1 MKKRDLGQTANT
13 LANVGVIIGIVLLVF
28 ELSQNR
34 DMMRAQTRN
43 EISRG
48 VVELL
53 SSATT
58 SVELADA
65 WALARQGESLTSAQA
80 VMLEAFSESIFRYW
94 ENVHYQYRQG
104 LYDEEE
110 FSKHLETIIG
120 LVSRDTALMNWWC
133 SNHSIYSAA
142 FAEDLNQRLDL
153 QTCKL

>member
-1 MKKRDLGQTANT
+1 MKKNDLGQTANT
-13 LANVGVIIGIVLLVF
+13 VANVGVIVGILLLVF

-53 SSATT
+53 ASPSTN
-58 SVELADA
+58 VELADA
-65 WALARQGESLTSAQA
+65 WSKIRQGDPITPAQG
-80 VMLEAFSESIFRYW
+80 VMLETFSESIFRYW

-110 FSKHLETIIG
+110 FSKHL
-120 LVSRDTALMNWWC
+120 DTMIELTANDEALKSWWC
-133 SNHSIYSAA
+133 SRQSLYSRP
-142 FAEDLNQRLDL
+142 FVDSLNGAIDRQL
-153 QTCKL
+153 CE

>member
-1 MKKRDLGQTANT
+1 MKKSDLGQTVNTVANI
-13 LANVGVIIGIVLLVF
+13 GVIVGILLLVF

-53 SSATT
+53 SSPSTN
-58 SVELADA
+58 VELADG
-65 WALARQGESLTSAQA
+65 WAKIRQGDPITPAQN
-80 VMLEAFSESIFRYW
+80 VMLETFSESVFRYW

-110 FSKHLETIIG
+110 YSKHL
-120 LVSRDTALMNWWC
+120 DTMIELTSNDVVFRNWWC
-133 SNHSIYSAA
+133 TRQSLYSES
-142 FAEDLNQRLDL
+142 FVDSLNRRLDRQL
-153 QTCKL
+153 CE

>member
-1 MKKRDLGQTANT
+1 MNKLDLGQTANT
-13 LANVGVIIGIVLLVF
+13 LANVGVIIGIILLVF
-28 ELSQNR
+28 ELDQNR

-58 SVELADA
+58 SVELAEA
-65 WALARQGESLTSAQA
+65 WAKARQGETLNPAQA

-110 FSKHLETIIG
+110 FSKHLDTIIG
-120 LVSRDTALMNWWC
+120 LVSRDAALMKWWC
-133 SNHSIYSAA
+133 GNHPIYSAA
-142 FAEDLNQRLDL
+142 FAEDLNQLLDL
-153 QTCKL
+153 KMCN